1 MNHAAPQVSQD
12 PQLAALSTIGMR
24 IRKAVAE
31 GYNTGD
37 NNNHSA
43 VMNNGMYNPYYTP
56 QFDQQQQQQQQ
67 QQNSRRM
74 PLPGHL
80 DQPPSL
86 MGAGSTI
93 DSCSNLSEW
102 EARSAPITTLPG
114 AIQNKRKHEEEPE
127 ISMEDYKSRYGAL
140 SFNEDF

>member
-1 MNHAAPQVSQD
+1 MNQAVPAGSQD
-12 PQLAALSTIGMR
+12 ADIAALSTIGMR

-37 NNNHSA
+37 NSLLSP
-43 VMNNGMYNPYYTP
+43 VMNNGMHNPYYTP
-56 QFDQQQQQQQQ
+56 QYEQPQQQQ
-67 QQNSRRM
+67 QQNFRRM
-74 PLPGHL
+74 PLPGHM

-102 EARSAPITTLPG
+102 DLRSAPITTIPSFKQG
-114 AIQNKRKHEEEPE
+114 KRKHEDEHGDN
-127 ISMEDYKSRYGAL
+127 IEDYKSRYGPL
-140 SFNEDF
+140 SFNEEF